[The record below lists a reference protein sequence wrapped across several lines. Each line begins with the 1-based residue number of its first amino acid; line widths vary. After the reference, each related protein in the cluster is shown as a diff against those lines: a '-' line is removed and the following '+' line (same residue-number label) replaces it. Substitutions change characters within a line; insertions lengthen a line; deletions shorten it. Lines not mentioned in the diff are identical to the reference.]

1 MGGTGSGRWT
11 YHDKKTTVEECWAIG
26 ISEIARRVDLQNPG
40 GGSGS
45 LRPLQPA
52 TGHRMPPVRIKP
64 KVGPEDKPVL
74 ILSYAVKDRWG
85 FERRIEE
92 TVRLQTTRP
101 HFGGSRHFFS
111 CPRATDGREC
121 GRRVGKLYR
130 PPDQRRFA
138 CRHCLDLTY
147 QSSQRSHRYDRLC
160 RLVAGEGSGEAFRAA
175 REAFSPQKK
184 AATGRG
190 ARATPKLSEA
200 FDEVFGKGE
209 GR

>member
-1 MGGTGSGRWT
+1 MGGTGSGRWI
-11 YHDKKTTVEECWAIG
+11 YHDKKTTVEECWAIT
-26 ISEIARRVDLQNPG
+26 ISEVARALDLSALGPA
-40 GGSGS
+40 SGFV
-45 LRPLQPA
+45 RPTKPA
-52 TGHRMPPVRIKP
+52 TGKKMSLLRIKQ
-64 KVGPEDKPVL
+64 KVGSDGKLVL

-85 FERRIEE
+85 FDRQIEE
-92 TVRLQTTRP
+92 AVRLQSTRP

-160 RLVAGEGSGEAFRAA
+160 RLVAGEGSGEVFRAV
-175 REAFSPQKK
+175 KK
-184 AATGRG
+184 AYSHPKTATTGRG
-190 ARATPKLSEA
+190 TRATPKLSEA
-200 FDEVFGKGE
+200 FDREFGEAKGQ
-209 GR
+209 

>member
-1 MGGTGSGRWT
+1 M
-11 YHDKKTTVEECWAIG
+11 
-26 ISEIARRVDLQNPG
+26 
-40 GGSGS
+40 S
-45 LRPLQPA
+45 LL
-52 TGHRMPPVRIKP
+52 RIKQ
-64 KVGPEDKPVL
+64 KVGSDGKLVL

-85 FERRIEE
+85 FDRQIEE
-92 TVRLQTTRP
+92 AVRLQSTRP

-200 FDEVFGKGE
+200 FDEVFGKDE

>member
-1 MGGTGSGRWT
+1 MGGTGSGRWI
-11 YHDKKTTVEECWAIG
+11 YHDKKTTVEECWAIT
-26 ISEIARRVDLQNPG
+26 ISEVARAVDLSALGPA
-40 GGSGS
+40 SGFV
-45 LRPLQPA
+45 RPTKPA
-52 TGHRMPPVRIKP
+52 TGKKMSLLRIKQ
-64 KVGPEDKPVL
+64 KVGSDGKLVL
-74 ILSYAVKDRWG
+74 ILSYAVMDRWG

-92 TVRLQTTRP
+92 AVRLQSTRP

-111 CPRATDGREC
+111 CPRATDGRQC

-130 PPDQRRFA
+130 PPGRWRFA

-160 RLVAGEGSGEAFRAA
+160 RLVAGEGSGEAFRVA

-190 ARATPKLSEA
+190 TRATPNLSEA
-200 FDEVFGKGE
+200 FDEVFGKAE

>member
-1 MGGTGSGRWT
+1 MGGTGSGRWI
-11 YHDKKTTVEECWAIG
+11 YHDKKTTVEECWAIS
-26 ISEIARRVDLQNPG
+26 ISEVARAVDLSTPG
-40 GGSGS
+40 PASGFV
-45 LRPLQPA
+45 RPTKPA
-52 TGHRMPPVRIKP
+52 TGKRMPPVRTKP
-64 KVGPEDKPVL
+64 RVGSDGKLVL
-74 ILSYAVKDRWG
+74 TLSYAVKDRWG
-85 FERRIEE
+85 FDRRIEE
-92 TVRLQTTRP
+92 AVRLQSTRP

-111 CPRATDGREC
+111 CPRATNGEEC
-121 GRRVGKLYR
+121 GRRVEKLYR
-130 PPDQRRFA
+130 LPDQWRFA

-147 QSSQRSHRYDRLC
+147 QSSQQSHRYDRLC

-184 AATGRG
+184 VATGRG

>member
-11 YHDKKTTVEECWAIG
+11 YYNKKTTVDECWSIG
-26 ISEIARRVDLQNPG
+26 VSDVAGIIDLRDSQPVPG
-40 GGSGS
+40 R
-45 LRPLQPA
+45 LRLTIPKSRK
-52 TGHRMPPVRIKP
+52 RMSTVRFTP
-64 KVGPEDKPVL
+64 KVSDDGTPLLV
-74 ILSYAVKDRWG
+74 LSYKVPGKWG
-85 FERRIEE
+85 LEYPVEE
-92 TVRLQTTRP
+92 AVRLQTTRP

-160 RLVAGEGSGEAFRAA
+160 RLVAGDDSGEVFWAA
-175 REAFSPQKK
+175 KEAFSP
-184 AATGRG
+184 
-190 ARATPKLSEA
+190 
-200 FDEVFGKGE
+200 
-209 GR
+209 